1 MLGRIQWILPM
12 CVCCTCRWVG
22 RTVGGWDKR
31 SRAWGAYCTS
41 QEALASRKVT
51 LKQYKLMSRDFPKQ
65 KCHFK
70 LQYKHLSHFWSPSN
84 TCRHKDELS
93 SPLLTFMSWSYI
105 WFYFIFLKVVLF
117 FSYILIHFAQKLF
130 HNQTQGSIREY

>member
-1 MLGRIQWILPM
+1 MLGKIQWILPM

-22 RTVGGWDKR
+22 RTVGGWNKR
-31 SRAWGAYCTS
+31 SRAWGGYCTS

-84 TCRHKDELS
+84 TRRHKDELS

-117 FSYILIHFAQKLF
+117 FSYIFPQNCFTIKHKGA
-130 HNQTQGSIREY
+130 

>member
-1 MLGRIQWILPM
+1 MLGKIQWILPM
-12 CVCCTCRWVG
+12 CVCCTCRWLG

-31 SRAWGAYCTS
+31 SRAWRGYCTS

-84 TCRHKDELS
+84 TCRHKDERS

-117 FSYILIHFAQKLF
+117 FSYIFPQNCFTIKHKGA
-130 HNQTQGSIREY
+130 